1 MPPEVVTVTTPE
13 LPANGEV
20 TFNEVADA
28 LVTIAATALKFTLLL
43 EATASKSV
51 PVIVTETPA
60 TPDVGLIE
68 VIAGAVPDA
77 GFLQPE
83 KTIAVK
89 TNKLKRKVF
98 ICRTLHT
105 KIPIVSGLKC

>member
-1 MPPEVVTVTTPE
+1 M
-13 LPANGEV
+13 GEV
-20 TFNEVADA
+20 TFNMVADA
-28 LVTIAATALKFTLLL
+28 LVTVADTPLKLTLLFA
-43 EATASKSV
+43 ATASKSV

-98 ICRTLHT
+98 IYRILH
-105 KIPIVSGLKC
+105 